1 MMKVDTETIK
11 SLVRDHVCQAVKNH
25 AKPRNG
31 QRITQHV
38 VAALQ
43 SLENRGT
50 ISTFRI
56 DSVDVPQYDPLK
68 LTQKSCVPGTTPG
81 TRLQNNGLVVSA
93 DESGNCI
100 VLGDRDPTIIIKL
113 MYALPTYVDYVK
125 LVVRIDDC
133 DEDDA

>member
-1 MMKVDTETIK
+1 MKVDTEKIK
-11 SLVRDHVCQAVKNH
+11 SLVRDRVRQVVKNH
-25 AKPRNG
+25 VKPRNG
-31 QRITQHV
+31 QRIVQDIFD
-38 VAALQ
+38 ALQ
-43 SLENRGT
+43 SLANRGT

-100 VLGDRDPTIIIKL
+100 VLGDRDPTMTVKL
-113 MYALPTYVDYVK
+113 TYVLPIPVDYVQ
-125 LVVRIDDC
+125 LVVRIGDC